1 MPRAGAVSP
10 VRSTRAESRGGGG
23 SQRKT
28 GMLLPETGEQ
38 MLRKQTKITRDPTY
52 FGTRPVNYCLTYVMD
67 IGHEREVTGV

>member
-1 MPRAGAVSP
+1 
-10 VRSTRAESRGGGG
+10 
-23 SQRKT
+23 
-28 GMLLPETGEQ
+28 MLLPETGEQ